1 MPDFFIV
8 GGQRCGTTSLHYY
21 LNQHHLI
28 FLPDLKEPH
37 YYSQKSIPSYLSKIT
52 NKQDYLSLF
61 NRSNSNFKGD
71 SSTSYL
77 MDKECPELIK
87 KDYPNSKIII
97 CLRNPIER
105 TYSAYLAQFRAN
117 RTDLD
122 FDDIIKIDP
131 NSLIGD
137 QQKSLNLLNS
147 NYFDQV
153 SKYIEIFKP
162 ENVKIILTEELIHS
176 PSTILSDL
184 LLFLN
189 IEQPFQKLDLEQK
202 NKFKWPKNRISK
214 IILNSPLI
222 TNSLIPKII
231 PSFIRYFIFSKL
243 TINKKPEMKKESRIY
258 LKNKYSDDV
267 KKLSNLLGI
276 TLPWKDFD

>member
-105 TYSAYLAQFRAN
+105 TYSAYLAQFRSN
-117 RTDLD
+117 RTNLD

-131 NSLIGD
+131 NSLIGE
-137 QQKSLNLLNS
+137 QQKSLNLLDS

-153 SKYIEIFKP
+153 SKYIEIF
-162 ENVKIILTEELIHS
+162 IIVITHNSIH
-176 PSTILSDL
+176 PT
-184 LLFLN
+184 LFTTTGKNKVN
-189 IEQPFQKLDLEQK
+189 IEKTLYKYLIFCKY
-202 NKFKWPKNRISK
+202 PKTS
-214 IILNSPLI
+214 
-222 TNSLIPKII
+222 
-231 PSFIRYFIFSKL
+231 
-243 TINKKPEMKKESRIY
+243 
-258 LKNKYSDDV
+258 
-267 KKLSNLLGI
+267 
-276 TLPWKDFD
+276 